1 MHIIYSFIYPFS
13 SSLSSSQSSLLS
25 EEEEE
30 SQSQDHTPL
39 GLEGDTSQEYQTPQE
54 LPIRKHSKSHDSHM
68 IFIMY
73 M

>member
-1 MHIIYSFIYPFS
+1 MHNFILFIHPFS

-25 EEEEE
+25 EEEE
-30 SQSQDHTPL
+30 SHSQDHTLL

-54 LPIRKHSKSHDSHM
+54 MPIRKHSKSHDSHV
-68 IFIMY
+68 ISITY

>member
-1 MHIIYSFIYPFS
+1 MYNFILFIHPFS

-25 EEEEE
+25 EEEE

-54 LPIRKHSKSHDSHM
+54 IPIRKHSKSHDSHM
-68 IFIMY
+68 ISIMY